1 MSAFFRGPLFLGV
14 LTCLFAG
21 GAAEIDAFAAAKKN
35 PKPALTQDDDVVIK
49 EAVRGLELVAAW
61 RVSEARAIAE
71 RLHVE
76 HPEHPLTLALVAEVK
91 LNMSDYAGAVDFF
104 DRAARAGA
112 PKQVLF
118 ERTAAEAAERELA
131 SYEERVSDRFVV
143 RYRPG
148 KDEVIVPAAIETL
161 ERAEEKIGALFDW
174 RPSDRIVL
182 ELYPSANTLA
192 EVSSL
197 TREDIKN
204 SGTIALCRWNRLMV
218 TTPRAVVFGYAWRD
232 TIAHELTHLIIGGA
246 SKNTV
251 PIWLHEGL
259 AKFAET
265 AWRAE
270 PGLGISEEQQRTLRE
285 AARKGT
291 LIPFERMH
299 PSMAKL
305 KSQEETSLAF
315 AEVFTFIEFLVE
327 TKGWEG
333 IRSLLH
339 RLSEGATEA
348 AAVKAV
354 YGKTL
359 PALFEQWS
367 KRVKNRPIKRPRGEV
382 KGSRK
387 LLVKERSDTPDDAL
401 EGLTKEGRRYA
412 RAADLLYARGR
423 LKAAKAELEKA
434 FRTTGSPLISAKLA
448 TVALAVGDMEAAER
462 AARAAIDGTHEFAGP
477 YVTLAEI
484 LIYNK
489 KPAEALEALEHAVG
503 VNPFDPRIYS
513 LSAAA
518 YGALGDASRAKAS
531 TEAHAQLLGARAGEW
546 VGPAGLGLG
555 EGATIVVDATPF
567 YRVFVRSDHESGPW
581 IPAAAVTPTAPISI
595 RPGSFELM
603 LVPPMGEPR
612 RQSVVIAPSA
622 PGRDVQRIT
631 LSGETAALGSGDGT
645 RMVE

>member
-1 MSAFFRGPLFLGV
+1 MRLRFPTVSRSLVAAAV
-14 LTCLFAG
+14 AVAVAAA
-21 GAAEIDAFAAAKKN
+21 GAAAETEAVAA
-35 PKPALTQDDDVVIK
+35 PQDDEAVIK
-49 EAVRGLELVAAW
+49 DAVRGLELVAAW
-61 RVSEARAIAE
+61 RVSEARVIAE
-71 RLHVE
+71 RLHSE
-76 HPEHPLTLALVAEVK
+76 HPDHPLTLALIAEVK

-104 DRAARAGA
+104 ERAERAGA

-118 ERTAAEAAERELA
+118 ERTAAEAAKRELQ
-131 SYEERVSDRFVV
+131 SYEEQVSERFVV

-148 KDEVIVPAAIETL
+148 KDEVIVPAALETL
-161 ERAEEKIGALFDW
+161 ERAQEKIGALFDW

-192 EVSSL
+192 AVSSL
-197 TREDIKN
+197 TRDDIKN

-265 AWRAE
+265 AWRDA
-270 PGLGISEEQQRTLRE
+270 PGLGISEEQQRTLRD

-333 IRSLLH
+333 IRSLLR
-339 RLSEGATEA
+339 RLSEGTSEA

-354 YGKTL
+354 YGKSL
-359 PALFEQWS
+359 PTLFEQWS
-367 KRVKNRPIKRPRGEV
+367 KRVKNRPIKRPHGEV

-387 LLVKERSDTPDDAL
+387 LLVKDRSDTPDDAL
-401 EGLTKEGRRYA
+401 EGLTREGRRYA

-423 LKAAKAELEKA
+423 LKAAKEELEKA

-448 TVALAVGDMEAAER
+448 TVALAVGDVEAAER

-484 LIYNK
+484 LIHNK
-489 KPAEALEALEHAVG
+489 KPNEALEALEHAVG
-503 VNPFDPRIYS
+503 VNPFDPRIYA
-513 LSAAA
+513 LSASAFR
-518 YGALGDASRAKAS
+518 ALGDESRAKVS
-531 TEAHAQLLGARAGEW
+531 EGAHTQLLGTRAGEW
-546 VGPAGLGLG
+546 VERPGLG
-555 EGATIVVDATPF
+555 EGATIQVDATPF
-567 YRVFVRSDHESGPW
+567 SRVFLRPGHESSGW
-581 IPAAAVTPTAPISI
+581 IPATATTPTAPISI
-595 RPGSFELM
+595 RPGVYELM

-612 RQSVVIAPSA
+612 RKKITVAPSTQ
-622 PGRDVQRIT
+622 GGDVQRIT
-631 LSGETAALGSGDGT
+631 LSDAEASSKANEGS
-645 RMVE
+645 